1 MHTWIATVPVEAN
14 AVSGATAGIGSFL
27 VAGTVVAIAAVT
39 AACPSGPITPD
50 RQRSRRG
57 NVGRGDGRHVA
68 PMRPT
73 VMRRRATA
81 RVMTAYP

>member
-39 AACPSGPITPD
+39 AACPSGPITRTD
-50 RQRSRRG
+50 SEAEEATSAGATGDTSRPCG
-57 NVGRGDGRHVA
+57 QL
-68 PMRPT
+68 
-73 VMRRRATA
+73 
-81 RVMTAYP
+81 